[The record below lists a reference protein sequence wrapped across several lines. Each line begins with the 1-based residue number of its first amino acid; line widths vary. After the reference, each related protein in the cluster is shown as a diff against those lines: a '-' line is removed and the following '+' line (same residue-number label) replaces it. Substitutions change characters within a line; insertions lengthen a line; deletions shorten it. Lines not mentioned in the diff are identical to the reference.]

1 MSRITKLKTDA
12 STLLPPGE
20 GIRRFNQ
27 RFVLKQARQQAEL
40 NVVKNPESKAAK
52 TAKSLAV
59 LAEKHHNE
67 RGK

>member
-1 MSRITKLKTDA
+1 MPRMTKLKTDA

-20 GIRRFNQ
+20 GLRRFNQ
-27 RFVLKQARQQAEL
+27 RFKLKQTRQQAEI
-40 NVVKNPESKAAK
+40 NVVNNPENQDAKKAKA
-52 TAKSLAV
+52 LAI